1 MINIL
6 VVEDNTDLREMLCS
20 ALNNNGYNSFS
31 AADGLDALDI
41 LEKNVIDLIVCDIM
55 MPNMDGFQLT
65 KSLRNVRNNVPI
77 LIVTA
82 KDDYDSMQRGFNLG
96 VDDYMIKPINIR
108 EMLLRINALL
118 RRARIN
124 VEKKIVIGDTTLDYE
139 SMTITVKDEII
150 VLPLKEFNLLFKLL
164 SYPNKIFT
172 RQQIMDEIWGL
183 ETDSDDRTINTHIN
197 RLRERFENNQD
208 FEIITIRGLGYKAVK
223 KNGEKK

>member
-1 MINIL
+1 MIKIL
-6 VVEDNTDLREMLCS
+6 LVEDDVN
-20 ALNNNGYNSFS
+20 LNS
-31 AADGLDALDI
+31 LVKTI
-41 LEKNVIDLIVCDIM
+41 LEKNGYEVFGAFSALEALKSMGHKVYDLIISDIM
-55 MPNMDGFQLT
+55 MPNMDGYQLT

-96 VDDYMIKPINIR
+96 VADYMIKPINIR
-108 EMLLRINALL
+108 EMLLRIHALL

-124 VEKKIVIGDTTLDYE
+124 MEKKIVIGDTTLDYE
-139 SMTITVKDEII
+139 SMTITVKDEAI

-223 KNGEKK
+223 KNGYKI

>member
-31 AADGLDALDI
+31 ASDGLDALDV

-55 MPNMDGFQLT
+55 MPNMDGYQLT

-82 KDDYDSMQRGFNLG
+82 KDDYESMQRGFNLG

-108 EMLLRINALL
+108 EMLLRIHALL

-124 VEKKIVIGDTTLDYE
+124 MEKKIVIGDTTLDYE

-223 KNGEKK
+223 KNG

>member
-6 VVEDNTDLREMLCS
+6 VVGDNTDLREMLCS

-31 AADGLDALDI
+31 ASDGLDALDV

-55 MPNMDGFQLT
+55 MPNMDGYQLT

-82 KDDYDSMQRGFNLG
+82 KDDYESMQRGFNLG

-108 EMLLRINALL
+108 EMLLRIHALL

-124 VEKKIVIGDTTLDYE
+124 MEKKIVIGDTTLDYE
-139 SMTITVKDEII
+139 SMTITVKDEVI

-197 RLRERFENNQD
+197 RLRERFVVL
-208 FEIITIRGLGYKAVK
+208 I
-223 KNGEKK
+223 

>member
-31 AADGLDALDI
+31 ASDGLDALDV

-55 MPNMDGFQLT
+55 MPNMDGYQLT

-82 KDDYDSMQRGFNLG
+82 KDDYESMQRGFNLG

-108 EMLLRINALL
+108 EMLLRIHALL

-124 VEKKIVIGDTTLDYE
+124 MEKKIVIGDTTLDYE
-139 SMTITVKDEII
+139 SMTITVKDEVI

-223 KNGEKK
+223 KNG

>member
-20 ALNNNGYNSFS
+20 ALNDNGYNSFS
-31 AADGLDALDI
+31 ASDGLDALDV

-55 MPNMDGFQLT
+55 MPNMDGYQLT

-82 KDDYDSMQRGFNLG
+82 KDDYESMQRGFNLG

-108 EMLLRINALL
+108 EMLLRIHALL

-124 VEKKIVIGDTTLDYE
+124 MEKKIVIGDTTLDYE
-139 SMTITVKDEII
+139 SMTITVKDEVI

-223 KNGEKK
+223 KNG

>member
-31 AADGLDALDI
+31 ASDGLDALDV

-55 MPNMDGFQLT
+55 MPNMDGYQLT

-82 KDDYDSMQRGFNLG
+82 KDDYESMQRGFNLG

-108 EMLLRINALL
+108 EMLLRIQALL

-124 VEKKIVIGDTTLDYE
+124 MEKKIVIGDTTLDYE
-139 SMTITVKDEII
+139 SMTITVKDEVI

-223 KNGEKK
+223 KNG

>member
-6 VVEDNTDLREMLCS
+6 VVEDNTNLREMLCS

-31 AADGLDALDI
+31 ASDGLDALDV

-55 MPNMDGFQLT
+55 MPNMDGYQLT

-82 KDDYDSMQRGFNLG
+82 KDDYESMQRGFNLG

-108 EMLLRINALL
+108 EMLLRIHALL

-124 VEKKIVIGDTTLDYE
+124 MEKKIVIGDTTLDYE
-139 SMTITVKDEII
+139 SMTITVKDEVI

-223 KNGEKK
+223 KNG

>member
-31 AADGLDALDI
+31 ASDGLDALDI

-55 MPNMDGFQLT
+55 MPNMDGYQLT

-82 KDDYDSMQRGFNLG
+82 KDDYESMQRGFNLG

-108 EMLLRINALL
+108 EMLLRIHALL

-124 VEKKIVIGDTTLDYE
+124 MEKKIVIGDTTLDYE
-139 SMTITVKDEII
+139 SMTITVKDEVI

-223 KNGEKK
+223 KNG